1 MPMTVDGLDGLL
13 FDLETLA
20 ELPDDTL
27 SGMLHAGG
35 EVIAQAHKSAIQS
48 DGLVDSGQ
56 LRDSI
61 KVSAKVRRTSSAR
74 SVEIYPQGTRADGTR
89 NAEVGF
95 IHEYGAPGRGIPA
108 KQWMRKANEQ
118 AEDAACTAAEEVYDD
133 YLRSKNLL

>member
-13 FDLETLA
+13 LDLEAPQSCRTMPCPA
-20 ELPDDTL
+20 CSMRAVGDCP
-27 SGMLHAGG
+27 G
-35 EVIAQAHKSAIQS
+35 AQERDSS
-48 DGLVDSGQ
+48 DGLVDRGQ

-74 SVEIYPQGTRADGTR
+74 SVEIYPQGKRTDGTR

-108 KQWMRKANEQ
+108 KQWMRKANER

>member
-13 FDLETLA
+13 LDLEALA
-20 ELPDDTL
+20 ELPDDTM

-35 EVIAQAHKSAIQS
+35 EVIAQAHKSA
-48 DGLVDSGQ
+48 
-56 LRDSI
+56 I

-74 SVEIYPQGTRADGTR
+74 SVEIYPQGTRTDGTR

-118 AEDAACTAAEEVYDD
+118 AEDAACTAAEDVYDD

>member
-13 FDLETLA
+13 LDLEALA
-20 ELPDDTL
+20 DLPDDTM
-27 SGMLHAGG
+27 SGMLRAGG

-74 SVEIYPQGTRADGTR
+74 SVEIYPQGKRTDGTR

-118 AEDAACTAAEEVYDD
+118 AEDAACTAAEDVYDN